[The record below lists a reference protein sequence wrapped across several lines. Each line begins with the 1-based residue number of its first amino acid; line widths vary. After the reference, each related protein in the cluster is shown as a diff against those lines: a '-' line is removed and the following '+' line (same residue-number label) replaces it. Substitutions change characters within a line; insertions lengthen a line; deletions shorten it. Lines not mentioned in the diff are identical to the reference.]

1 MGIRGGMGCV
11 CQLGRVSEDI
21 AVVSLLSYAGS
32 SIIRIELADH
42 RDSTNMILEIAR
54 ADTATYMKL
63 RLPSFTW
70 DPATAHFEPV

>member
-1 MGIRGGMGCV
+1 VRI
-11 CQLGRVSEDI
+11 
-21 AVVSLLSYAGS
+21 LLWFHCSHMLVLP
-32 SIIRIELADH
+32 IIRIELADH